1 MDKVY
6 LSLQPSKL
14 QYAIILGTISSG
26 ETMARTLRPLS
37 LGKILDET
45 FDIYRHNF
53 VLFLGISAIP
63 NLVLLLLKIAAIRS
77 GIDTDKTDSL
87 TPILAGLVT
96 WFASLFVEAIVTA
109 ATTFAVS
116 DIYLDTPTSMV
127 RCFSRVAGKALKVT
141 YVSFVVALGIGFGFV
156 FCIAPGIY
164 WAGVYGIAIPAVV
177 LENIRGRDAMSRSA
191 SLTKNS
197 VGRII
202 VIYFL
207 TAIFSGLMLVA
218 LSTSLKILGL
228 AIFHTPQGAK
238 LLEEITGALGAILFG
253 PISAIALT
261 LAYYDQR
268 VRNEAFDI
276 EHMMSLMGVQETG
289 VQETGVQKIG
299 EQESLPSTPP
309 PPPPPST

>member
-1 MDKVY
+1 
-6 LSLQPSKL
+6 
-14 QYAIILGTISSG
+14 
-26 ETMARTLRPLS
+26 MARTLRPLS

-53 VLFLGISAIP
+53 VLFIGISAIP
-63 NLVLLLLKIAAIRS
+63 NLALLLLKITAIKL
-77 GIDTDKTDSL
+77 GIDADATDTI
-87 TPILAGLVT
+87 TTIFAGLAT
-96 WFASLFVEAIVTA
+96 WFASLFAEAIVTA

-116 DIYLDTPTSMV
+116 DIYLDTPTTMV
-127 RCFSRVAGKALKVT
+127 SCFSRVAGKALKVT
-141 YVSFVVALGIGFGFV
+141 YVSFIVAFIVGIGFAL
-156 FCIAPGIY
+156 CLAPGIY

-177 LENIRGRDAMSRSA
+177 LENIRGRDALSRSS

-207 TAIFSGLMLVA
+207 TAIFSGIMVIA
-218 LSTSLKILGL
+218 LSVGISTLGL
-228 AIFHTPQGAK
+228 AAFHTPQGSK
-238 LLEEITGALGAILFG
+238 LLEEITATLGAILFG

-276 EHMMSLMGVQETG
+276 EHMMSLMGVQE
-289 VQETGVQKIG
+289 
-299 EQESLPSTPP
+299 SPPSVPP
-309 PPPPPST
+309 PPPVA

>member
-1 MDKVY
+1 MNKVY
-6 LSLQPSKL
+6 LSLQLSQL
-14 QYAIILGTISSG
+14 QYAIILGTIFLPG
-26 ETMARTLRPLS
+26 ETMSRTLRPLS

-53 VLFLGISAIP
+53 VLFIGISAIP
-63 NLVLLLLKIAAIRS
+63 NLVLLLLKIAAIRL
-77 GIDTDKTDSL
+77 GIDTDTDTFAFVSV
-87 TPILAGLVT
+87 LAGLVT

-116 DIYLDTPTSMV
+116 DIYLDTPTTMA

-141 YVSFVVALGIGFGFV
+141 YVSFVVALIVGIGFAI
-156 FCIAPGIY
+156 CIAPGVY

-177 LENIRGRDAMSRSA
+177 LENIRGRDALSRSA

-202 VIYFL
+202 VVYFL
-207 TAIFSGLMLVA
+207 TSIFSVIMAIALNLGLSA
-218 LSTSLKILGL
+218 LGL
-228 AIFHTPQGAK
+228 AAFQTPRGSG
-238 LLEEITGALGAILFG
+238 LLDEITAALAAILFG

-276 EHMMSLMGVQETG
+276 EHMMSLMGVQETP
-289 VQETGVQKIG
+289 
-299 EQESLPSTPP
+299 PSVPP
-309 PPPPPST
+309 PPPIA